1 MHATPDQMEAVVKAA
16 EYLLG
21 ARQDQLLTIEEW
33 IELAR
38 AVGAVRGRA
47 TADLL
52 APHDLE
58 DVRQFSIEWNEQVDG
73 PLPAPE
79 F

>member
-1 MHATPDQMEAVVKAA
+1 MHATPDHIEALIKAA

-33 IELAR
+33 IALAR

-52 APHDLE
+52 TPHDLE
-58 DVRQFSIEWNEQVDG
+58 DVRQFAIEWNEHVDG
-73 PLPAPE
+73 PLPTPE